1 MLRARAILE
10 GSIAELDSVTYKTG
24 QRVLPEKTHYIRSED
39 TEFAFA
45 ARGHYTEREINYG
58 NTSLFGVKMGRYLFL
73 SLILTFIGV
82 FFALHVFFGNTN
94 VNWVFYLPISAFS
107 GIGVALFIYLFSVL
121 RSKLRFKEIIQN
133 DVAVAQ
139 EITFV
144 LSETG
149 FCATESAVYT
159 GSDMIPWSSVDS
171 LSETINLF
179 ILTNNGK
186 PMLCLPKRL
195 FDKTQQAAISSFI
208 AQKLNGRR

>member
-1 MLRARAILE
+1 
-10 GSIAELDSVTYKTG
+10 
-24 QRVLPEKTHYIRSED
+24 
-39 TEFAFA
+39 
-45 ARGHYTEREINYG
+45 
-58 NTSLFGVKMGRYLFL
+58 MGRYLFL

-139 EITFV
+139 RLLLFKRNR
-144 LSETG
+144 

-159 GSDMIPWSSVDS
+159 EVI
-171 LSETINLF
+171 
-179 ILTNNGK
+179 
-186 PMLCLPKRL
+186 
-195 FDKTQQAAISSFI
+195 
-208 AQKLNGRR
+208 